1 MDHSWRTAVHHESL
15 PPGASASI
23 RAASEAAERG
33 LSVLVVDVD
42 GAEPDLGGA
51 GLLLGVVA
59 DFDLDTLLAGPGV
72 HVLSVPACLTG
83 TVRGPV
89 MVDPAPIEETSPP
102 IDCTSPDVGPF
113 DDEHDAWAAGH
124 ATLARHEPGHAMP

>member
-1 MDHSWRTAVHHESL
+1 
-15 PPGASASI
+15 
-23 RAASEAAERG
+23 
-33 LSVLVVDVD
+33 
-42 GAEPDLGGA
+42 
-51 GLLLGVVA
+51 
-59 DFDLDTLLAGPGV
+59 
-72 HVLSVPACLTG
+72 
-83 TVRGPV
+83 